1 MTRLLPLATLAAMLA
16 APGTAV
22 LAQRA
27 APAPPAHDDSRAP
40 TLVVLIT
47 VDQMRGD
54 YIDRFGDQLTGGL
67 ARLSREGAFYT
78 NAFQDHAITET
89 APGHASTLS
98 GRFPEHTGIVYNSA
112 GVPDPQAP
120 VIGDSSANASPF
132 RFRGGTLT
140 TWMRIK
146 DPYTRALSVSRKD
159 RGAILPLGRAHQSVF
174 WYDPARGRFSTS
186 TYYADTLPTWL
197 RDFNELHLPEHVA
210 GRAWT
215 PLLDD
220 GYAEPDSVRVENHG
234 TDFTFPHAMP
244 ADTAKAAIA
253 IQDTPWMDQIT
264 LEAALAGVR
273 AMKLGAGPHTD
284 VLAVSLSSTDAIGH
298 RYGTE
303 SRELHDQILRLDR
316 SLGAFLDT
324 LFTLRDSSR
333 VIIALTA
340 DHGVAPTPERYTAR
354 THVPTWRVDLRPLVE
369 TYRRTLAA
377 RGVAPDAF
385 FYEEGMVFA
394 DRPRFARAG
403 VRPDSVLA
411 AFAAD
416 ARRVPG
422 VQRVDRLAALARD
435 TLRDPVARRWIH
447 QVPPDLPVALVVTL
461 RPYSVFGAST
471 GVHGSPHDYDA
482 HVPIIFWGA
491 PFRPGRYGRFVRVV
505 DIAPTLAWVTGT
517 PVTER
522 VDGVVLRDALR

>member
-1 MTRLLPLATLAAMLA
+1 MLA
-16 APGTAV
+16 APGAA
-22 LAQRA
+22 AQAGRN
-27 APAPPAHDDSRAP
+27 APAAQAHDGTRAP
-40 TLVVLIT
+40 TLIVLIT

-54 YIDRFGDQLTGGL
+54 YIDRFGPQLTGGL
-67 ARLSREGAFYT
+67 ARLSHGGAFYT
-78 NAFQDHAITET
+78 HAFQDHAITET

-112 GVPDPQAP
+112 GVPDPEAR

-140 TWMRIK
+140 DWMRIK
-146 DPYTRALSVSRKD
+146 DPYTRALSISRKD
-159 RGAILPLGRAHQSVF
+159 RGAILPMGRAHQSVF

-186 TYYADTLPTWL
+186 TYYADTLPAWL
-197 RDFNELHLPEHVA
+197 RRFNDLRLPQRAA
-210 GRAWT
+210 GQAWT
-215 PLLDD
+215 TLLDH
-220 GYAEPDSVRVENHG
+220 GYTEPDSVSVEDHG
-234 TDFTFPHAMP
+234 RDVTFPHDLP
-244 ADTAKAAIA
+244 ADTAKAVVAL
-253 IQDTPWMDQIT
+253 QDTPLMDQIT

-273 AMKLGAGPHTD
+273 AMQLGTGPHTD
-284 VLAVSLSSTDAIGH
+284 ILAVSLSSTDAIGH
-298 RYGTE
+298 RYGME

-369 TYRRTLAA
+369 SYQRTLAA
-377 RGVAPDAF
+377 HGVAPDAF
-385 FYEEGMVFA
+385 FYEEGMLFA
-394 DRPRFARAG
+394 DEPRLARAG

-411 AFAAD
+411 AFAAA

-422 VQRVDRLAALARD
+422 VRRVDRLAAIVKD
-435 TLRDPVARRWIH
+435 TLRDPVARRWVH

-461 RPYSVFGAST
+461 RPYSVFGTST

-491 PFRPGRYGRFVRVV
+491 PFRPGRYARFARVV